1 MSRNNFRFSFALVAV
16 MPWAGVAQ
24 TNAPLMDRSP
34 SAGSASIVQTVPVR
48 LDSQASAPMA
58 QSTATLA
65 PVESPSALAVSP
77 GVSEA
82 VTASAET
89 LLHTDASTYAEAS
102 VYADAPAPQDAT
114 YEAPVAPTTAVV
126 RERMGDVTRSLLA
139 LQADGQSA
147 GGELPILGPVS
158 TASWNRYLKSFN
170 QAIPQWFTE
179 KVESGR
185 N

>member
-1 MSRNNFRFSFALVAV
+1 MSRHNFHFSFALVAL

-48 LDSQASAPMA
+48 LDSQAIAPA
-58 QSTATLA
+58 PQSTTVEIPA
-65 PVESPSALAVSP
+65 ESPSALSVSS

-82 VTASAET
+82 APASAET
-89 LLHTDASTYAEAS
+89 PTYTEASTYAETSALQD
-102 VYADAPAPQDAT
+102 AAPEAPA
-114 YEAPVAPTTAVV
+114 APIAVAV
-126 RERMGDVTRSLLA
+126 RERMGDVTRGLLA

-158 TASWNRYLKSFN
+158 TASWNRYLDSFN

-179 KVESGR
+179 KVESDS